1 MILKSSV
8 LAQANKGFRAL
19 FFQSL
24 EQEASIVDKIVG
36 TLAMQVQSTGPSEEY
51 KFADTYPKMEE
62 WKSERPMQA
71 LGVESFSLSNVTYAN
86 GIQVFR
92 EEFEDD
98 KLGLVAP
105 RVQALA
111 VEAARHRLELIE
123 SLINNGFTTTG
134 YDAVNF
140 FSASHPRKDGGSNQD
155 NLGSGALSASNYEA
169 ALVKLHSLKDNQGRL
184 LRNRVTHLMCGPDN
198 EINALEI
205 LMAERLASGATN
217 VLRGSAQL
225 LVIPGMTTGYWAVA
239 DLSKPLKPL
248 VWQTRRAVEFAALD
262 NINDEDVFSKRIL
275 KWGADYRGA
284 AGYGF
289 WQLMVASTGS

>member
-19 FFQSL
+19 FFQAL
-24 EQEASIVDKIVG
+24 EQEASLVDKIIG
-36 TLAMQVQSTGPSEEY
+36 ALAMQVQSTGTSEEY

-62 WKSERPMQA
+62 WKAERPMQQ
-71 LGVESFSLSNVTYAN
+71 LGVESFALTNVTYAN

-105 RVQALA
+105 RIQALA
-111 VEAARHRLELIE
+111 VEAARHRLELME
-123 SLINNGFTTTG
+123 TLINNAFSGTG
-134 YDAVNF
+134 YDGVAF
-140 FSASHPRKDGGSNQD
+140 FSASHPRKDGGSNQN

-169 ALVKLHSLKDNQGRL
+169 AMVKLHSIKDNQGRL
-184 LRNRVTHLMCGPDN
+184 LRNRVSHLICGVDN
-198 EINALEI
+198 EVNALEI
-205 LMAERLASGATN
+205 LQAERGSSGSTN

-225 LVIPGMTTGYWAVA
+225 LVVPGLTTGYWAVA

-262 NINDEDVFSKRIL
+262 SLTDEEVFKRRIL
-275 KWGADYRGA
+275 RWGADYRGV

-289 WQLMVASTGS
+289 WQLMVGSTGS